1 MPETQIDI
9 TALALTL
16 VGEFSKLQ
24 DAVDGLASFYAD
36 RKAAGLKRYLD
47 DQGALK
53 RIPDRHRARL
63 VLDIAADLSVDADLT
78 AFTNVFHRVKRIRD
92 GVAHAV
98 HTERVDSQTL
108 RFAKGYWKTFGAA
121 PDEPLT
127 ATRGELVARLHEARW
142 LLQHVHY
149 IVASGLSTR
158 QYLGSRP
165 VAIAKPPAD
174 PKDWDGTVMVFL
186 DGNS

>member
-1 MPETQIDI
+1 MR
-9 TALALTL
+9 
-16 VGEFSKLQ
+16 
-24 DAVDGLASFYAD
+24 D
-36 RKAAGLKRYLD
+36 RTWR
-47 DQGALK
+47 GAQL
-53 RIPDRHRARL
+53 
-63 VLDIAADLSVDADLT
+63 
-78 AFTNVFHRVKRIRD
+78 
-92 GVAHAV
+92 AV